1 MIWSQADHMQPMGG
15 EKASVFA
22 VCIQLYLWTY
32 ADNTISKQQQLPG
45 VPTFTWQEFSR
56 ILGKKC
62 RYHFSLNTYSK
73 FNFTTLNL
81 RRFVIF
87 GTPCTT
93 NTTPLR
99 RENSILFLKRHHI
112 GVWCNWDAISS
123 KVMRCPIMCS
133 HSST

>member
-1 MIWSQADHMQPMGG
+1 MQPMGG

-62 RYHFSLNTYSK
+62 RSHFSLNTYLFKIQFHNSK
-73 FNFTTLNL
+73 FEKICDFGDTLYY
-81 RRFVIF
+81 
-87 GTPCTT
+87 
-93 NTTPLR
+93 
-99 RENSILFLKRHHI
+99 
-112 GVWCNWDAISS
+112 
-123 KVMRCPIMCS
+123 
-133 HSST
+133 